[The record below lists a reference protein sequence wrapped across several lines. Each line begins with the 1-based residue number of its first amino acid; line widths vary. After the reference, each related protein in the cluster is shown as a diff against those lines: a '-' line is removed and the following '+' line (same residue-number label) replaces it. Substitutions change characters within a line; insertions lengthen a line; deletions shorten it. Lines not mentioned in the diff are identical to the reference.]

1 MSLLKSLV
9 DSLRFI
15 LEGVTKNFAPNE
27 EHYPATGVVPYTGEP
42 YDAE

>member
-1 MSLLKSLV
+1 MTFLKSLV

-27 EHYPATGVVPYTGEP
+27 ETYPATGMVPYTGEP
-42 YDAE
+42 YHVK